1 MRGELGDV
9 SSCGKGARVVVC
21 RLTKTFTKSEE
32 LYPAESSVLSSNGS
46 VALSSNAGTI
56 KLVNLSWDSNGS
68 MGVDDLLRQNQ
79 FPIIHQN
86 SGAWFGRELLL
97 PFSKMFIPACV

>member
-1 MRGELGDV
+1 MGTAAKLGDV
-9 SSCGKGARVVVC
+9 SGCGTGARVVAC
-21 RLTKTFTKSEE
+21 CLTKTFTKSEE

-68 MGVDDLLRQNQ
+68 MGVDAFAAAKSISNYT
-79 FPIIHQN
+79 
-86 SGAWFGRELLL
+86 SG
-97 PFSKMFIPACV
+97 